1 MEKPQ
6 EELVQNSVI
15 CEGNFLKFIL
25 CWREK
30 DYQMYNLILP
40 FPFLPELLGDLIL
53 LIVNVTS
60 YEAQ

>member
-6 EELVQNSVI
+6 EELVQILLSVR
-15 CEGNFLKFIL
+15 GLFSKFIL
-25 CWREK
+25 CWSEK
-30 DYQMYNLILP
+30 DYQMYNLILL